1 MLKRMIIMQVLIAV
15 LAQFILGATALGGL
29 ITVTD
34 AEKQVEAGTRYMFGG
49 VEHTVEEQLV
59 PDLIGEFGRISFRNP
74 VTPGDRIRAQ
84 IIVTNIGGVATAF
97 KQAIDIEIYLRPCD
111 AIDESE
117 DISMMTLTNQSVSK
131 LRPGRT
137 KKFNARLNVPVLD
150 YGDYKLVAQIDSED
164 TVEELDEDNNIA
176 VSNICFELVTGLPR
190 FVETD
195 YIELSKIYRIS
206 KFRSGIGHDYSDDFE
221 SCRSMKHYYQPQAS
235 VEWADIKIYSPVD
248 GVVSRKFEEWAGT
261 QVWIQS
267 SAYPE
272 FEFRIFHIDLDP
284 AIDIDSIVSAGQQL
298 GTHIGSQTM
307 SDIAVSV
314 NRIRLVS
321 YFDVMSDS
329 LFQNYQL
336 RGLTSRDELIIS
348 EAERDTDPLTCVGE
362 EFTNSGNLENWVILS
377 E

>member
-1 MLKRMIIMQVLIAV
+1 MCRRFIFLVSFIFVLGFSGSIASG
-15 LAQFILGATALGGL
+15 Q
-29 ITVTD
+29 
-34 AEKQVEAGTRYMFGG
+34 
-49 VEHTVEEQLV
+49 
-59 PDLIGEFGRISFRNP
+59 PDLVGEFGWIRFRDP

-84 IIVTNIGGVATAF
+84 IIVTNFGSAATAF
-97 KQAIDIEIYLRPCD
+97 KQVIDIEIFLRPCD

-117 DISMMTLTNQSVSK
+117 DILVMTLTDQSVSN
-131 LRPGRT
+131 LRPGRS
-137 KKFNARLNVPVLD
+137 KKFNAKLNVPVLD

-164 TVEELDEDNNIA
+164 TVEELDENNNMT
-176 VSNICFELVTGLPR
+176 VSNTCFELVTGQAR
-190 FVETD
+190 FVEAD
-195 YIELSKIYRIS
+195 YIELSKIYCIS
-206 KFRSGIGHDYSDDFE
+206 RFRSGIGHDYSDDFE

-235 VEWADIKIYSPVD
+235 VNWGDIKIYSPVD
-248 GVVSRKFEEWAGT
+248 GVVSQKFEEWAGT

-272 FEFRIFHIDLDP
+272 FEFRIFHINLDP
-284 AIDIDSIVSAGQQL
+284 EIDIGSTVFAGQQL

-307 SDIAVSV
+307 SDIAVSLDTPEG
-314 NRIRLVS
+314 RRLIS

-348 EAERDTDPLTCVGE
+348 EAERDEDPLTCIGE
-362 EFTNSGNLENWVILS
+362 EFLNSGNLENWVILS